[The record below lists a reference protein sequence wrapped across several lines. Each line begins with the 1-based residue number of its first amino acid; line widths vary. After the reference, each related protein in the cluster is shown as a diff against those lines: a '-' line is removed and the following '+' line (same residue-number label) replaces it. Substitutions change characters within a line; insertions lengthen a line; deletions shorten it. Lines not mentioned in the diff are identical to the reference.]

1 MGAGLTGRKSPFSDG
16 GVRLGAAHDPRA
28 DTPLKSPDAS
38 TEAILKLRPRG
49 AYALAATFGCGQIF
63 RFTRKGS
70 AVQGVCG
77 GLVLSATSEHGWLTI
92 HSGTGAGSF
101 QQIEDF
107 LNLSHDVREPAR
119 ESLAFLVS
127 QFPEHASVLR
137 KVFAYSRGVHLL
149 RQPTL
154 ETVIGYLLSVQSTV
168 ELVGQRLEA
177 LARLFPSNRRMLGG
191 SCFYVFPT
199 LDQLH
204 TLSDDTVAALRLG
217 YRSKWFLE
225 IVHGLPDESTLESLN
240 QVTSSER
247 QTFFQRFAGV
257 GPKVAACID
266 LFAYADDS
274 AFPIDVWVE
283 RGLRHVLGMTSA
295 DIACVRRNAAGIL
308 GPHCGLFGEYLF
320 RYERDGK
327 IP

>member
-1 MGAGLTGRKSPFSDG
+1 ML
-16 GVRLGAAHDPRA
+16 
-28 DTPLKSPDAS
+28 S
-38 TEAILKLRPRG
+38 T
-49 AYALAATFGCGQIF
+49 
-63 RFTRKGS
+63 
-70 AVQGVCG
+70 
-77 GLVLSATSEHGWLTI
+77 TSEHGWFTI

-101 QQIEDF
+101 HEIEDF
-107 LNLSHDVREPAR
+107 LDLSHDVRDPAR
-119 ESLAFLVS
+119 ESVAFLVS
-127 QFPEHASVLR
+127 RFPEHASVLR

-168 ELVGQRLEA
+168 NLVGQRLET
-177 LARLFPSNRRMLGG
+177 LARLFPSNGRVLGDT
-191 SCFYVFPT
+191 CLYVFPT
-199 LDQLH
+199 LAQLH

-225 IVHGLPDESTLESLN
+225 IVNGLPDESMLESLK
-240 QVTSSER
+240 QVSSSER
-247 QTFFQRFAGV
+247 QAFFQRFAGV

-295 DIACVRRNAAGIL
+295 DIALVRRNALQIL

-320 RYERDGK
+320 RYERDGRA
-327 IP
+327 P